1 MPNWKL
7 IRRMLVPMPV
17 ARLYYFWKYRAR
29 ISGKAEV
36 DLALSTSWGE
46 GCVISPYAKVKI
58 PGEFVMGRAVRIG
71 PGCFIDSGTAGLTIG
86 DDVVI
91 GSNCTIVNVSYRFDE
106 LHVPLAEQGL
116 VSSGIRIG
124 HRVHIG
130 PNAVILNGAEIGDD
144 AVVCANSVV
153 SGRVPPH
160 AIVSG
165 SRSRVIPSTESSP
178 PR

>member
-17 ARLYYFWKYRAR
+17 ARLYYFWKHRTR
-29 ISGKAEV
+29 ISRKAEV

-58 PGEFVMGRAVRIG
+58 PGEFVMGRRVRIG
-71 PGCFIDSGTAGLTIG
+71 PGCFIDSGTAGLAIG

-91 GSNCTIVNVSYRFDE
+91 GSNCAIVNVSYRFDE

-124 HRVHIG
+124 HRVRIG

-144 AVVCANSVV
+144 AVVRANSVV
-153 SGRVPPH
+153 SGRIPPG
-160 AIVSG
+160 AIVQGNQSG
-165 SRSRVIPSTESSP
+165 VIPSSESAP
-178 PR
+178 LR